1 MECEKKVEKLLS
13 IVEAVARGEY
23 EKDNWRRIL
32 DSVAELFEADVAA
45 IGEVKEGFVY
55 YTKVSGFL
63 ESSVD
68 YDPERFK
75 VPTVKS
81 AFVEAVRRGY
91 IIVNDYKSYRWAVGS
106 WKKAGL
112 KSALICVLGND
123 EPFGSLAVGRF
134 LSDKSFTDED
144 GRILKSL
151 AFIFSFIVK
160 EELEKRKLLE
170 RATKDHLTGLY
181 NRLFLEEALER
192 EVSRA
197 NRYGFPL
204 SLIMLDLDNFK
215 SVNDR
220 YGHDV
225 GDRVLIRFAQ
235 VIKKNVRGT
244 DIPARYGGE
253 EFVVLLPHTGLEE
266 AQRVAE
272 RIRSVFER
280 TTFRFNGEVF
290 RLTVSAGISS
300 CHAGECNPRELLLTA
315 DKALY
320 SAKRNGKNRVE
331 VFSHAT

>member
-1 MECEKKVEKLLS
+1 MERWKVEKLLN
-13 IVEAVARGEY
+13 IIECVARGEY

-32 DSVAELFEADVAA
+32 DSVAELFDADAAA
-45 IGEVKEGFVY
+45 IGEVRDGFVY
-55 YTKVSGFL
+55 YTRVSGFI
-63 ESSVD
+63 ENFPD
-68 YDPERFK
+68 YDPERFR
-75 VPTVKS
+75 VPINRS
-81 AFVEAVRRGY
+81 AFAEAIRRGY
-91 IIVNDYKSYRWAVGS
+91 IVINDYQSYRWAVES
-106 WKKAGL
+106 WKKAGMR
-112 KSALICVLGND
+112 SVLIAVLENSD
-123 EPFGSLAVGRF
+123 VFGSLAVARF
-134 LSDKSFTDED
+134 LSDKPFTEED

-225 GDRVLIRFAQ
+225 GDKVLVRFAQ

-253 EFVVLLPHTGLEE
+253 EFVVLLPHTGPEE